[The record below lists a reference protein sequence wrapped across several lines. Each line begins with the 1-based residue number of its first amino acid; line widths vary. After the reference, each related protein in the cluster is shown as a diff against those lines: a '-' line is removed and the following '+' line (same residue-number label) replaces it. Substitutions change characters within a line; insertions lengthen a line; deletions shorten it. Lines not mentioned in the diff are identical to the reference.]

1 VLHDVVRLQLPLA
14 PPRACG
20 PTQGWANAGAT
31 PLVVQRQP
39 GTRKRSRCA
48 CIDAGGGAGASA
60 GQVNERD
67 PFMRDVQA
75 GGGAGGRASLPS
87 PSKSSLSLASLA
99 LAGRLPTYTDCAA
112 RARRDTRARL
122 A

>member
-1 VLHDVVRLQLPLA
+1 M
-14 PPRACG
+14 
-20 PTQGWANAGAT
+20 
-31 PLVVQRQP
+31 
-39 GTRKRSRCA
+39 
-48 CIDAGGGAGASA
+48 DAGGGAGASA

-112 RARRDTRARL
+112 HAGRDTRAHALWHRQ
-122 A
+122 AKGRARHTAYETHAIQRAAPQRGSPRRGPA